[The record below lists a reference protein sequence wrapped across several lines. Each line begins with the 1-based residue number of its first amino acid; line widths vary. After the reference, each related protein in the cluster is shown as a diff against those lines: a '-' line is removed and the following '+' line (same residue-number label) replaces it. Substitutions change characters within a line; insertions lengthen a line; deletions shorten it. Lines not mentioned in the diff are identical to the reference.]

1 MRHHKWLPG
10 SEVLYLFF
18 QWSRQPNVPTL
29 GHAMSGVRLSCN
41 GMRWFGVCCDEV
53 ILGASDPR
61 KALYP

>member
-1 MRHHKWLPG
+1 MRHRRWLPG

-18 QWSRQPNVPTL
+18 QWSIQPNVPTL
-29 GHAMSGVRLSCN
+29 GHATKGVRLTCN
-41 GMRWFGVCCDEV
+41 GMHWLGVCHDEV